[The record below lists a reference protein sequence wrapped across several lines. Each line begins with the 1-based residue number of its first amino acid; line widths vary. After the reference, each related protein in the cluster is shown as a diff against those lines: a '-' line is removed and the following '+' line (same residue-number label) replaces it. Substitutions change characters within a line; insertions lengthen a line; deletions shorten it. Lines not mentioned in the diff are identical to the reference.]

1 MINLLMIYFLII
13 NFVGFYI
20 MKADKEKARK
30 HEYRI
35 SEKTLWLVAIVLG
48 AIGMTLGMNAFRHKT
63 KHLQF
68 KFGLPL
74 LALADIALCL
84 YLFNLLS

>member
-1 MINLLMIYFLII
+1 MINLLMIYFIII
-13 NFVGFYI
+13 NLVGFYI
-20 MKADKEKARK
+20 MKADKAKARK

-48 AIGMTLGMNAFRHKT
+48 ATGMTLGMNAFRHKT
-63 KHLQF
+63 KHPQF
-68 KFGLPL
+68 KFGLPF
-74 LALADIALCL
+74 LALADIVLCL